1 MGFTELTNPTLP
13 SKIRELVPT
22 TRPLQ
27 IEDEDDLVTTLIED
41 LLSAAPKTPVASGS
55 GLKMDE
61 DIPGAWH

>member
-1 MGFTELTNPTLP
+1 MGFTELTNPALP
-13 SKIRELVPT
+13 GLIREKVPT
-22 TRPLQ
+22 THALQ
-27 IEDEDDLVTTLIED
+27 VEEEDDLVTTLIED